1 MRMRR
6 KKNLPARIERVSD
19 LLIKNPQELRGGW
32 TTAFSGFTDIH
43 VEIGCGKGKFTVETA
58 AANPD
63 IAFVAIERVWEAL
76 IIAMERAKELALKN
90 VFFINMDAADLE
102 SVFGNREAGRIYINF
117 CDPWPSRK
125 HAKRR
130 LTSPDYLL
138 IYGKI
143 LKPGGE
149 VHFKTDNTGLFEYSA
164 QQFENNGFEL
174 AEISK
179 NLHENGV
186 CTVLTDYES
195 KFIAQGKPIFRLVAI
210 LKRQD
215 MQNAPASEREQLGG
229 RTEKKYINGFAPGSG
244 GLT

>member
-1 MRMRR
+1 M
-6 KKNLPARIERVSD
+6 
-19 LLIKNPQELRGGW
+19 
-32 TTAFSGFTDIH
+32 
-43 VEIGCGKGKFTVETA
+43 
-58 AANPD
+58 
-63 IAFVAIERVWEAL
+63 
-76 IIAMERAKELALKN
+76 KN

-215 MQNAPASEREQLGG
+215 MQNAPAEQEQLAGERRKIHKRLCSRIRRVNLKLISWNVNGLRACEGFYRFSTTRTRMFLHSGDQAAG
-229 RTEKKYINGFAPGSG
+229 RAGQLLS
-244 GLT
+244 